1 MKVSDVMTRDVE
13 VAAPSDTVAEVARRM
28 SEIDSGVM
36 PIVEGERIV
45 GVITDRDI
53 VVRVVG
59 EGRDNEIPVSEVMT
73 SPVETCEAGDSLK
86 AATKKMADLQM
97 RRLVI
102 VDEAGAL
109 AGILSLG
116 DVAREHSARA
126 VGHTLEEISEDD
138 PR

>member
-1 MKVSDVMTRDVE
+1 MRVSDVITRDVQ
-13 VAAPSDTVAEVARRM
+13 VATPSDTVADVARRM

-36 PIVEGERIV
+36 PIVENDRIV

-53 VVRVVG
+53 VIRVVG

-73 SPVETCEAGDSLK
+73 SPVETCVETERLK
-86 AATKKMADLQM
+86 AATKKMAELQM

-102 VDEAGAL
+102 VDASGRL

-116 DVAREHSARA
+116 DVAREDSARS
-126 VGHTLEEISEDD
+126 VGHTLEEISED
-138 PR
+138 

>member
-1 MKVSDVMTRDVE
+1 MKISDVMTRDVQ
-13 VAAPSDTVAEVARRM
+13 VARPDDKVADVARRM

-36 PIVEGERIV
+36 PIAQEDRII

-59 EGRDNEIPVSEVMT
+59 GNRDNEIRVGDVMT
-73 SPVETCEAGDSLK
+73 SPVETCRASEDVK
-86 AATKKMADLQM
+86 TAAKKMADLQM

-102 VDEAGAL
+102 LDDDGKL

-116 DVAREHSARA
+116 DVAREASSRT
-126 VGHTLEEISEDD
+126 VGHTLEEISED
-138 PR
+138 

>member
-1 MKVSDVMTRDVE
+1 MKVSDVMTRDVQ
-13 VAAPSDTVAEVARRM
+13 VAAPSDTVAAVARRM

-36 PIVEGERIV
+36 PIAEGDAIV

-53 VVRVVG
+53 VIRVVG

-73 SPVETCEAGDSLK
+73 TPVETCPETESLK
-86 AATKKMADLQM
+86 AATKKMAELQM

-102 VDEAGAL
+102 VDEAGKL

-116 DVAREHSARA
+116 DVAREDSARA
-126 VGHTLEEISEDD
+126 VGHTLEDISE
-138 PR
+138 P

>member
-1 MKVSDVMTRDVE
+1 MKVSDVMTRDVQ
-13 VAAPSDTVAEVARRM
+13 VANPSDTIEVIARRM

-36 PIVEGERIV
+36 PIVDGGRIV

-73 SPVETCEAGDSLK
+73 SPVETCLESDRLK
-86 AATKKMADLQM
+86 DATVKMAELQM

-102 VDEAGAL
+102 VDDQGNL
-109 AGILSLG
+109 TGILSLG
-116 DVAREHSARA
+116 DVAREDSART
-126 VGHTLEEISEDD
+126 VGHTLEEISEG
-138 PR
+138 

>member
-1 MKVSDVMTRDVE
+1 MKVSDVMTRE
-13 VAAPSDTVAEVARRM
+13 VQVASPMDTVAEVARRM

-36 PIVEGERIV
+36 PVSQDGRII

-59 EGRDNEIPVSEVMT
+59 EGRDNEIPISEVMT
-73 SPVETCEAGDSLK
+73 SPVETCRASENLK
-86 AATKKMADLQM
+86 TAAKKMADLQM

-102 VDEAGAL
+102 VDDQGGL

-116 DVAREHSARA
+116 DVAREGSARE

>member
-1 MKVSDVMTRDVE
+1 MKVSDVMTRDVQ
-13 VAAPSDTVAEVARRM
+13 VANPSDTIEAIARRM

-36 PIVEGERIV
+36 PIVDGGRIV

-73 SPVETCEAGDSLK
+73 SPVETCLESDRLK
-86 AATKKMADLQM
+86 DATVKMAELQM

-102 VDEAGAL
+102 VDDQGNL
-109 AGILSLG
+109 TGILSLG
-116 DVAREHSARA
+116 DVAREDSART
-126 VGHTLEEISEDD
+126 VGHTLEEISEG
-138 PR
+138 

>member
-1 MKVSDVMTRDVE
+1 MKVSDVMTRDVQ
-13 VAAPSDTVAEVARRM
+13 VARPNDTVADVARRM

-36 PIVEGERIV
+36 PIVEGDKIV

-53 VVRVVG
+53 VIRVVG

-73 SPVETCEAGDSLK
+73 SPVETCLTSEKLK
-86 AATKKMADLQM
+86 DATRKMAELQM

-102 VDEAGAL
+102 VNDRGQL

-116 DVAREHSARA
+116 DVAREDSARV
-126 VGHTLEEISEDD
+126 VGRTLEEISEN
-138 PR
+138 

>member
-1 MKVSDVMTRDVE
+1 MRVSDVMTRDVQ
-13 VAAPSDTVAEVARRM
+13 VARPSDTVADVARRM

-36 PIVEGERIV
+36 PIVEDDRIV

-53 VVRVVG
+53 VIRVVG

-73 SPVETCEAGDSLK
+73 SPVETCVDTERLK
-86 AATKKMADLQM
+86 AATKKMAELQM

-102 VDEAGAL
+102 VDASGRL

-116 DVAREHSARA
+116 DVAREESARS
-126 VGHTLEEISEDD
+126 VGHTLEEISED
-138 PR
+138 